1 MVPGQPN
8 ENMVTRHDLKLVPKQ
23 KYVQEST
30 EKGLTLLLME
40 KQGMVKE
47 SNPTWYVMVKVRT
60 LPFCPVGVVAY
71 PLALCSIPGRG
82 LQDDLSEFSEMR

>member
-1 MVPGQPN
+1 
-8 ENMVTRHDLKLVPKQ
+8 
-23 KYVQEST
+23 
-30 EKGLTLLLME
+30 
-40 KQGMVKE
+40 MVKE

>member
-1 MVPGQPN
+1 
-8 ENMVTRHDLKLVPKQ
+8 
-23 KYVQEST
+23 
-30 EKGLTLLLME
+30 
-40 KQGMVKE
+40 MVKE

-82 LQDDLSEFSEMR
+82 LQDDLSEFSEKCVNLLTFRGSFCSLKLPCNDFTI